1 MAKFSTIQE
10 LTGSDME
17 QGRALMNRYW
27 RSSSLPIREKR
38 QNMPRLCVFRR
49 DRVLRR
55 LMSNEMNALVNR
67 ITESQSSA
75 TSSNITHSQN

>member
-27 RSSSLPIREKR
+27 RSSSLPVREKR
-38 QNMPRLCVFRR
+38 KSMPRLCVFRR

-67 ITESQSSA
+67 ITEFSSSA
-75 TSSNITHSQN
+75 TSSNITRSQN